1 MFSFSS
7 ILEKGKNKSSDLANS
22 TISNHQCGVRWTVF
36 PLRTELYLLWKNVIC
51 FVEPCWYML
60 TLHLVYI
67 LTMYDQKLIH
77 FLIYRLQTWY
87 AGLNG
92 PWVGQHVQ
100 VLLIY
105 YSIYIF
111 ASIRLNDSQVTKI
124 IAVIIHYAWI
134 LFKNQSLVGKTL
146 FIHLCKFYYG
156 EVVIHHYCR
165 RRSKTQNT

>member
-1 MFSFSS
+1 MWCEVNCISS
-7 ILEKGKNKSSDLANS
+7 KN
-22 TISNHQCGVRWTVF
+22 WTVF
-36 PLRTELYLLWKNVIC
+36 AMKECNLFCRT
-51 FVEPCWYML
+51 ML
-60 TLHLVYI
+60 IYANITFSVYI

-92 PWVGQHVQ
+92 PWVGHVQ

-111 ASIRLNDSQVTKI
+111 ASIRLNDSQVTKM